1 MRGQARW
8 ILDLDL
14 NDHVAPF
21 RRLFTLRHALV
32 REGFLEAGSCRAATA
47 NDLLPAVDGGY
58 GTFPA
63 CERFLE
69 VEFDHRFEVISITGE
84 DGVGF
89 LSYI

>member
-1 MRGQARW
+1 M
-8 ILDLDL
+8 
-14 NDHVAPF
+14 
-21 RRLFTLRHALV
+21 
-32 REGFLEAGSCRAATA
+32 REGLLEAWPRRAATA

-69 VEFDHRFEVISITGE
+69 VEFDHRFEVISITGK

-89 LSYI
+89 LCYI